1 MAVIIQTESGPYPK
15 YQTFDQRYISL
26 FISIAALGGVLFGF
40 DLVIISGTVS
50 FFSRHFSL
58 NEFQTGWA
66 VGCLNL
72 GAALGALVGGRYA
85 DRLGRKKLLLFSAAL
100 FALTGVGTGWANTFY
115 TFVAFRMMSGVAV
128 GIAALVC
135 PMYVAEVSPA
145 PVRGKIVS
153 FYQLSIVI
161 GILLAY
167 LSNYLLLKTGE
178 NNWRWMFSSQAVPA
192 LLFFVG
198 LFWVPESPRWLV
210 GKQRRSE
217 AYALLTRIGGAK
229 HADLE
234 IEQIEQSFLQ
244 HHPNRVRDLF
254 RKDIVHVL
262 VLGIVIAVFSQA
274 VGQNSL
280 FSYAP
285 VLFQQAGIAQ
295 DTAFM
300 QSIIIGLITF
310 VFTFIAIRTIDRVG
324 RKKLLLYGSALLG
337 IDALA
342 LAFAFYWHLSGGWV
356 LFFVLAFIAVYS
368 ATLGPVTWVALSEIF
383 PNRIRAKALA
393 VSTLA
398 LWVANFFTTSLFPVM
413 NTQLGPSVTFA
424 VHAGLCFIYMLFVW
438 IRVPETKGK
447 TLEEIELLLQRQ
459 TT

>member
-1 MAVIIQTESGPYPK
+1 MAVIIQTESGPYLG

-26 FISIAALGGVLFGF
+26 ITSIAALGGVLFGF

-85 DRLGRKKLLLFSAAL
+85 DRLGRKKLLLFSSAL
-100 FALTGVGTGWANTFY
+100 FALTGIGTGWANTFY
-115 TFVAFRMMSGVAV
+115 VFVAFRMMSGVAV

-167 LSNYLLLKTGE
+167 LSNYLLLETGE

-192 LLFFVG
+192 LLFFAG

-210 GKQRRSE
+210 GKQRRSD
-217 AYALLTRIGGAK
+217 AYALLTRIGGLK

-244 HHPNRVRDLF
+244 HHSNRVRDLF
-254 RKDIVHVL
+254 RKEIVHVL

-295 DTAFM
+295 DTAFV
-300 QSIIIGLITF
+300 QSIIIGVITF

-324 RKKLLLYGSALLG
+324 RKKLLLFGSALLG

-342 LAFAFYWHLSGGWV
+342 LSFVFYWHLSGGWV

-383 PNRIRAKALA
+383 PNRIRAQALA

-398 LWVANFFTTSLFPVM
+398 LWIANFFTTSLFPVM
-413 NTQLGPSVTFA
+413 NKHLGPSVTFA

-447 TLEEIELLLQRQ
+447 SLEEIELLLQKQ